1 MSHAYER
8 GIVLFHQSRFD
19 LAGREFR
26 QELAQDPDNS
36 MAHALLAL
44 CLTQGDEHAEALRE
58 AGEAIRLEPGS
69 ALSHYVRGVVLRD
82 LDQLADAEASARE
95 AIRLDPYDANHFS
108 LLSNI
113 ALQRRN
119 WTEALA
125 AAEQGLALDPE
136 HGLCTNL
143 RAMALVNLGRKQE
156 AASTL
161 GSALANDPEDPFT
174 HANQGWAYLHQGNH
188 AKAFEHFREALRLD
202 PTNEWARLGIIEA
215 LKARHLLY
223 RLMLRFALWMSRQ
236 STTAQWGI
244 MLAFIFGR
252 RFLDAVATRNPALKP
267 FLQPVLILT
276 FGFLLLTW
284 VASPLFNLLLR
295 LNRFGRLALSAEQR
309 LESTLIGGSFLL
321 AAGFFL
327 ASLRYDNDL
336 TYVGVRFFGL
346 ILFPLVVTFHRPPGR
361 PRQVMAGITALI
373 AACALPAFGYALLG
387 AASPLGGRDAARDWF
402 DYFIL
407 GAILST
413 WLPAVLQGHEH

>member
-1 MSHAYER
+1 MSSAFHR
-8 GIVLFHQSRFD
+8 GMVLFQQGRFD

-26 QELAQDPDNS
+26 RALADDPDD
-36 MAHALLAL
+36 ATGHAFLAL
-44 CLTQGDEHAEALRE
+44 CLAHGAEKPEALRE
-58 AGEAIRLEPGS
+58 AGEAVRLDPGE
-69 ALSHYVRGVVLRD
+69 ALGHYVRGVVLRD
-82 LDQLADAEASARE
+82 LGQLPDAEGSARE
-95 AIRLDPYDANHFS
+95 AVRLDPDDPNHFA
-108 LLSNI
+108 LLSSI

-119 WTEALA
+119 WSEALA

-143 RAMALVNLGRKQE
+143 RALSLVNLGRRDE
-156 AASTL
+156 AARTL

-174 HANQGWAYLHQGNH
+174 HANQGWAYLHRGEH
-188 AKAFEHFREALRLD
+188 ARALEHFREALRLD
-202 PTNEWARLGIIEA
+202 PTNEWARAGVIEA

-252 RFLDAVATRNPALKP
+252 RFLAGLAKQHPGLKP
-267 FLQPVLILT
+267 FIEPVLLLT

-295 LNRFGRLALSAEQR
+295 LNRFGRLTLSDEQR
-309 LESTLIGGSFLL
+309 WESSVIGGCFLL
-321 AAGFFL
+321 AAGFFVADL
-327 ASLRYDNDL
+327 ASHNDL

-346 ILFPLVVTFHRPPGR
+346 MLFPLVVTFHRPAGA
-361 PRQVMAGITALI
+361 PRRLMAGVSAAI
-373 AACALPAFGYALLG
+373 AACALPAFAYVLLG
-387 AASPLGGRDAARDWF
+387 AASPLGDVAKAREWF
-402 DYFIL
+402 DFFFI

-413 WLPAVLQGHEH
+413 WLPAVLQSRG